1 MNTRQARFDLQHA
14 LLEWRDSGAPV
25 DDIADCI
32 EGLIAVKVDEI
43 LQAREDNRHAVGK
56 TRE

>member
-1 MNTRQARFDLQHA
+1 MNTRQARFELQHA

-43 LQAREDNRHAVGK
+43 LQAREDNRHAEGK
-56 TRE
+56 T

>member
-1 MNTRQARFDLQHA
+1 MNTRQARLELQYA

-43 LQAREDNRHAVGK
+43 LQAREDNRAVLGQVK
-56 TRE
+56 

>member
-1 MNTRQARFDLQHA
+1 MNTRQARFELQHA

-43 LQAREDNRHAVGK
+43 LQAREDNKSILSGK
-56 TRE
+56 

>member
-1 MNTRQARFDLQHA
+1 MNTRQARLELQYA
-14 LLEWRDSGAPV
+14 LLGWRDSGAPV

-43 LQAREDNRHAVGK
+43 LQAREDNRAVLGQVK
-56 TRE
+56 